1 MSITLKPGLR
11 LRAPSSTAEVI
22 VVRIPTG
29 PVELAIDDVALTD
42 EPTEP
47 PAGVPE
53 STGPAAIELG
63 KRYVDDAT
71 GIELLCARAGTG
83 TLSCNGNVMV
93 LRSAKPLPS
102 SD

>member
-1 MSITLKPGLR
+1 MPITLKPGMR
-11 LRAPSSTAEVI
+11 LRAASSTAEVI
-22 VVRIPTG
+22 VVRLPSDPTA
-29 PVELAIDDVALTD
+29 AIDVLIDDAPLTD
-42 EPTEP
+42 EQPDAATPTQE
-47 PAGVPE
+47 
-53 STGPAAIELG
+53 GPAIELG

-83 TLSCNGNVMV
+83 TLSCNGHVMV